1 VDVDSGVHHSHHLPE
16 DRDFPAVHDQVTEA
30 NMNTTALPE
39 TRCKRILFC
48 TDFSESA
55 DAAFDFAVDA
65 AIRRPGSTLYLLH
78 VIHEPD
84 AQFWKSYIAEVDNI
98 DADAKKAID
107 AKVAA
112 SYLSRVPKGMELKVE
127 FRIGPDAATILEF
140 AKATRIDLIILG
152 RHGHGS
158 MGKALFGSVAE
169 KIVRKA
175 GCAVLVVP
183 LDYARRPAA

>member
-1 VDVDSGVHHSHHLPE
+1 MNIPPLPE
-16 DRDFPAVHDQVTEA
+16 SRF
-30 NMNTTALPE
+30 
-39 TRCKRILFC
+39 KRILFC

-55 DAAFDFAVDA
+55 DAAFDFALDA
-65 AIRRPGSTLYLLH
+65 AIRRPDSTLYLLH

-84 AQFWKSYIAEVDNI
+84 AQYWKSQLAEVDNI
-98 DADAKKAID
+98 NAEAKKAID

-112 SYLSRVPKGMELKVE
+112 AYLSRVPKDLEVKVE

-140 AKATRIDLIILG
+140 AKATQVDVIILG
-152 RHGHGS
+152 RHGHSS

-175 GCAVLVVP
+175 ECAVLVVP
-183 LDYARRPAA
+183 LSYSKTAPV

>member
-1 VDVDSGVHHSHHLPE
+1 
-16 DRDFPAVHDQVTEA
+16 
-30 NMNTTALPE
+30 MNTPALPE
-39 TRCKRILFC
+39 TRFKRILFC

-55 DAAFDFAVDA
+55 DAAFEFALDA

-107 AKVAA
+107 EKVAA
-112 SYLSRVPKGMELKVE
+112 AYLSRVPKGTDVKVE

-140 AKATRIDLIILG
+140 AKAGQIDVIILG
-152 RHGHGS
+152 RHGHSGV
-158 MGKALFGSVAE
+158 GKALFGSVAE
-169 KIVRKA
+169 KVVRKA
-175 GCAVLVVP
+175 DCAVLVVP
-183 LDYARRPAA
+183 LDYAKRPAE

>member
-1 VDVDSGVHHSHHLPE
+1 MTTNAQLSGPGLPE
-16 DRDFPAVHDQVTEA
+16 SRF
-30 NMNTTALPE
+30 N
-39 TRCKRILFC
+39 RILFC

-55 DAAFDFAVDA
+55 DAAFEFATDA
-65 AIRRPGSTLYLLH
+65 AVRRPGATLYLLH

-98 DADAKKAID
+98 NDEAKKAID

-112 SYLSRVPKGMELKVE
+112 TYLSRVPQGVDVKVE

-140 AKATRIDLIILG
+140 AKTMQVDIIILG
-152 RHGHGS
+152 RHGHRGV
-158 MGKALFGSVAE
+158 GKALFGSVAE

-175 GCAVLVVP
+175 ECAVLVVP
-183 LDYARRPAA
+183 LSYSTR

>member
-1 VDVDSGVHHSHHLPE
+1 MNSSPM
-16 DRDFPAVHDQVTEA
+16 PAS
-30 NMNTTALPE
+30 
-39 TRCKRILFC
+39 RFRRILFC

-55 DAAFDFAVDA
+55 DAAFEFALDA
-65 AIRRPGSTLYLLH
+65 AIRRPGSRLYLLH

-84 AQFWKSYIAEVDNI
+84 AQFWKSYLAEVENV
-98 DADAKKAID
+98 DADARKAID

-112 SYLSRVPKGMELKVE
+112 AYLARVPKDLDVQVA

-140 AKATRIDLIILG
+140 AREMQIDVIVLG
-152 RHGHGS
+152 RHGRSG

-175 GCAVLVVP
+175 ECAVLVVP
-183 LDYARRPAA
+183 LSYAKAAADRSAV

>member
-1 VDVDSGVHHSHHLPE
+1 MNRCPHPE
-16 DRDFPAVHDQVTEA
+16 SRF
-30 NMNTTALPE
+30 
-39 TRCKRILFC
+39 KRILFC

-55 DAAFDFAVDA
+55 DAAFEFALDA
-65 AIRRPGSTLYLLH
+65 TVRRPGSTLYLLH

-107 AKVAA
+107 EKVAA
-112 SYLSRVPKGMELKVE
+112 AYLSRLPAGVEMKVE

-140 AKATRIDLIILG
+140 AKATQIDLIVLG
-152 RHGHGS
+152 RHGHS
-158 MGKALFGSVAE
+158 SVGKALFGSVAE

-175 GCAVLVVP
+175 DCAVLVIP
-183 LDYARRPAA
+183 LSYAKAA